1 MADEST
7 NTEGGQQETERK
19 APTPNDVTPKEKTFT
34 QEDVDRIVK
43 ERMSR
48 ERSKHADY
56 DDLKA
61 KATNADSLQEQ
72 LDAANASIEKLK
84 GEARQAEH
92 EKELAA
98 IRSTVAAQ
106 HGITDPS
113 VLAGDDEKQIGESA
127 EKLMKV
133 FSDMRSRDV
142 VADASAHNG
151 QAKPKTSTRDDFAN
165 AMKRLGL

>member
-61 KATNADSLQEQ
+61 KV
-72 LDAANASIEKLK
+72 ANASSGRFK